1 MFHVERGGRFS
12 EFLVLGAAELGL
24 SLNDRIISELTVYF
38 RELTIWNKKINL
50 TAIKQEKEVAVKHF
64 LDSMACSKALLS
76 TQSASLLDI
85 GTGAGFPGLPLKIL
99 HPELDLTLLEPSH
112 KKTAFL
118 RHLIGTLQLSKAVV
132 LSTRIEDFSNDLD
145 QAGRFAHIITRALD
159 IKQILPFVRSLLRDQ
174 GRLILCRAKPLEK
187 QLDLDGLKLTG
198 EITYALPYGYG
209 NRVLAVLEPVS
220 AG

>member
-1 MFHVERGGRFS
+1 MERGGRFS

>member
-1 MFHVERGGRFS
+1 MFHVERGERFS
-12 EFLVLGAAELGL
+12 ELLTKGAAELGL
-24 SLNDRIISELTVYF
+24 SLNDRILSELLVYF

-50 TAIKQEKEVAVKHF
+50 TAIKQEKAVAVKHF
-64 LDSMACSKALLS
+64 LDSLACSKALLS

-99 HPELDLTLLEPSH
+99 HRELDLTLLEPSH

-118 RHLIGTLQLSKAVV
+118 CHLIGTLQLSKAVV
-132 LSTRIEDFSNDLD
+132 ISKRMEDFSKEPD

-159 IKQILPFVRSLLRDQ
+159 IKQILPFVHSLLRDQ

-187 QLDLDGLKLTG
+187 QLDLDGLKLVG
-198 EITYALPYGYG
+198 EISYDLPCGYG
-209 NRVLAVLEPVS
+209 SRILAVLEPVS